1 MTLSESNEARLTA
14 ALTERYRI
22 QGELGSGGMATVYL
36 AEDLKHPRKVAVKV
50 LKPEL
55 AEALGHE
62 RFLREIEIVA
72 GLTHPNIL
80 TLIDSGDADGLL
92 FFVMPYVRGETRQ
105 ARIDRE
111 GPLPVEESLRIAR
124 EVADALAYAH
134 DNGVIHRDIKPSNIL
149 FEAGHAVISDFGV
162 ARAVGAA
169 GVTDATATGMA
180 VGTPKYMSPEQATGG
195 EVDGRADVY
204 ALGCVLWE
212 MLAGRAPFD
221 GPTPQVI
228 LANKLSDTTPSLRAT
243 RRTVPS
249 EVEGVIERAMAP
261 LAADRF
267 ATARELEK
275 ALAEPETA
283 ERMAPRRRQQA
294 RTRRLVGFAV
304 IALIGS
310 AAWWMFGRGTPL
322 EALSP
327 YALAVLPPENLT
339 GEEDH
344 FVVGQHQALI
354 DHLASI
360 GGFRVISRPSA
371 VRYQDTEMSVPE
383 IAAELGVRAVVTS
396 SLERHGDTVGI
407 RVQMIEV
414 DPEESQLWSG
424 AFDETIPGLN
434 SMYGEAARAIAASA
448 DVGLSAAEE
457 TRLGGERPT
466 DLATYEAYLRG
477 MNHIYK
483 ETPED
488 IAQGLGYLHEVTERN
503 PTDAMAWAG
512 LALGYSAAGHGPLP
526 PSDVWVRA
534 KAAAER
540 AINLDSTLA
549 QAWASL
555 ANIRFLVDWDWEGAE
570 EAFRRAHELNPSI
583 AESRMQYAWLLLV
596 LDRYEEAVVEHE
608 LAKALDP
615 FTHWQLSLLA
625 WCYLYGGEIEKAKEE
640 VQRLFELNPD
650 DPGGLFVLGTALQ
663 MEGRHEEAIGA
674 HERMSELAP
683 YYRWLTG
690 ATYARAGRPEEAR
703 RIAAEIQAGEMTGFD
718 AFGLAVLYG
727 ALGDVEATYGWLT
740 HEPNH
745 VWRAAVAIDPI
756 LRIPPEVLSDPR
768 FDEFLDQLGLEIPW
782 RRE

>member
-1 MTLSESNEARLTA
+1 MTLSESNRARLTV
-14 ALTERYRI
+14 ALADRYKIER
-22 QGELGSGGMATVYL
+22 ELGSGGMATVYL

-55 AEALGHE
+55 AETLGHD
-62 RFLREIEIVA
+62 RFLREVEIVA
-72 GLTHPNIL
+72 GLNHPNIL
-80 TLIDSGDADGLL
+80 TLIDSGEEDGLI
-92 FFVMPYVRGETRQ
+92 FFVMPYVAGETLRD
-105 ARIDRE
+105 RMKRE
-111 GPLPVEESLRIAR
+111 GPLPIDEALRVAR

-134 DNGVIHRDIKPSNIL
+134 ESGVIHRDIKPSNIL
-149 FEAGHAVISDFGV
+149 LEAGHAVISDFGV

-169 GVTDATATGMA
+169 GVSDATATGIA

-212 MLAGRAPFD
+212 MLAGGAPFNA
-221 GPTPQVI
+221 PTPQAI
-228 LANKLSDTTPSLRAT
+228 LVNKLSDTTPSLRAK
-243 RRTVPS
+243 RKTVPPD
-249 EVEGVIERAMAP
+249 VERVIERAMESLP
-261 LAADRF
+261 GDRF
-267 ATARELEK
+267 GTAREFEQ

-283 ERMAPRRRQQA
+283 ERLAPRRRRQA
-294 RTRRLVGFAV
+294 RIRRFAGV
-304 IALIGS
+304 AAVVLIALAG
-310 AAWWMFGRGTPL
+310 WLMFGRGTPL

-339 GEEDH
+339 GEEEH
-344 FVVGQHQALI
+344 FVIGQHQALI

-371 VRYQDTEMSVPE
+371 ARYQDTDMAVPE
-383 IAAELGVRAVVTS
+383 IADELGVRAVVTS
-396 SLERHGDTVGI
+396 SLERHGDTVAL

-414 DPEESQLWSG
+414 EPEESQLWSG
-424 AFDETIPGLN
+424 SVHEVISGLY
-434 SMYGEAARAIAASA
+434 SMYGDLARSIAASA
-448 DVGLSAAEE
+448 DVRLTTSEE
-457 TRLGGERPT
+457 TRLGGERPI
-466 DLATYEAYLRG
+466 DRDTYDAYLRG

-488 IAQGLGYLHEVTERN
+488 ITLGLRYLREATVQN

-512 LALGYSAAGHGPLP
+512 LAVGYSAAGHGPLP

-540 AINLDSTLA
+540 AISLDSTLA
-549 QAWASL
+549 EAWVSL

-570 EAFRRAHELNPSI
+570 EAFRRGHGLNSSI
-583 AESRMQYAWLLLV
+583 AVSRMQYAWLLLV
-596 LDRYEEAVVEHE
+596 LDRYEEAVAEHE
-608 LAKALDP
+608 LAKELDP
-615 FTHWQLSLLA
+615 FTPFQLSLLA

-640 VQRLFELNPD
+640 VRRLFELSPD

-663 MEGRHEEAIGA
+663 LEGRHEEAIA
-674 HERMSELAP
+674 THERMAELAP

-690 ATYARAGRPEEAR
+690 ATYARAGRHEEAR

-727 ALGDVEATYGWLT
+727 ALGDVEATYRWLN

-745 VWRAAVAIDPI
+745 VWRAAIVIDPV
-756 LRIPPEVLSDPR
+756 LRIPREILADPI
-768 FDEFLDQLGLEIPW
+768 FEEFLDRLGLPFPEG
-782 RRE
+782 